1 MKNKYFEQKNFVKN
15 YIYAITIFI
24 ITLVIGISI
33 FFNVVQSSIEK
44 NSRETLITNVTQQS
58 EHLNTIL
65 NINYSYLNVLAQELS
80 KSEDLFSESNI
91 SLIKAFMENT
101 DLNRTAII
109 DSDGNA
115 LYDNNVVKNV
125 AHRRYFKESM
135 QGKQSLSDPL
145 ESSVDQQT
153 RVILSVPIYKN
164 NQVIGVVGGSYNVTK
179 LGNMLFD
186 DLFDGQGKSFIVD
199 QDGNLITRDKK
210 YEKKHNI
217 KTIDNLFDICDEK
230 EVKTDFNQQE
240 SDLIQIQTKKNKS
253 LYLAYSP
260 LKINDWMICYIVP
273 VHVAQESYT
282 FIKHYETLL
291 ATFLGLIVLSLM
303 IYLAHSNSRE
313 NKYLIHLSEIDPLT
327 SVFNKET
334 TQKLI
339 DQKLKNHEHFC
350 FLILDVDD
358 FKSVNDNYGHAVG
371 DKVLKNLS
379 DLFKNHFRQTDIVGR
394 IGVDEFIILI
404 EDEHIAESRIQSLL
418 QKVNALKIEELQD
431 FKLSISVG
439 MAFAPSNGTT
449 FMELYRHADHAL
461 YQTKRTGKNNY
472 KIYKN
477 DENYSRH
484 FLIHSYS

>member
-1 MKNKYFEQKNFVKN
+1 MKDKYFEPKKFVKN

-24 ITLVIGISI
+24 ITLTIGISI
-33 FFNVVQSSIEK
+33 FFNVVQSSVEK

-65 NINYSYLNVLAQELS
+65 NINYSYLNVLAKELS
-80 KSEDLFSESNI
+80 KSKDLFSEDNI

-153 RVILSVPIYKN
+153 RVILCVPIYKN

-186 DLFDGQGKSFIVD
+186 DLFEGQGKSFIVD
-199 QDGNLITRDKK
+199 QDGNLITRDKE
-210 YEKKHNI
+210 YTKKHNI
-217 KTIDNLFDICDEK
+217 NTVDNLFDVCDQK
-230 EVKTDFNQQE
+230 KIKTDFKNQK
-240 SDLIQIQTKKNKS
+240 SDLIQVQTKKNES

-273 VHVAQESYT
+273 VLVAQESYT
-282 FIKHYETLL
+282 FITHYETLL
-291 ATFLGLIVLSLM
+291 ATFIGFIVLSLM
-303 IYLAHSNSRE
+303 AYLAHSSSKE

-339 DQKLKNHEHFC
+339 EQKLNNKEHCC
-350 FLILDVDD
+350 FLILDVDA
-358 FKSVNDNYGHAVG
+358 FKSVNDTYGHAVG
-371 DKVLKNLS
+371 DKVLENLGL
-379 DLFKNHFRQTDIVGR
+379 LFKNHFRQSDIVGR
-394 IGVDEFIILI
+394 IGGDEFIILI
-404 EDEHIAESRIQSLL
+404 QDENITESRIQSLL
-418 QKVNALKIEELQD
+418 QKVNELKIEELKD
-431 FKLSISVG
+431 FKLSISIG
-439 MAFAPSNGTT
+439 IAFAPKDGTT
-449 FMELYRHADHAL
+449 FMELYRHADQAL

-477 DENYSRH
+477 DEN
-484 FLIHSYS
+484 

>member
-1 MKNKYFEQKNFVKN
+1 MKNKYFEQKKFVKN

-33 FFNVVQSSIEK
+33 FFNVVQSSVEK
-44 NSRETLITNVTQQS
+44 NSSETLITNVTQQS

-80 KSEDLFSESNI
+80 KSEDLFSENNI

-230 EVKTDFNQQE
+230 KVKIDFNQQE
-240 SDLIQIQTKKNKS
+240 SDLIQVQTKKNKS

-260 LKINDWMICYIVP
+260 LKINDWMVGYIVP
-273 VHVAQESYT
+273 VHAAQESYT
-282 FIKHYETLL
+282 FITHYETLL
-291 ATFLGLIVLSLM
+291 ATFLGLIVLSL
-303 IYLAHSNSRE
+303 IVYLAHSSSRE

-339 DQKLKNHEHFC
+339 DQKLNNQEHCC
-350 FLILDVDD
+350 FLILDVDA

-371 DKVLKNLS
+371 DKVLENLGL
-379 DLFKNHFRQTDIVGR
+379 LFKNHFRQSDIVGR
-394 IGVDEFIILI
+394 IGGDEFIILI
-404 EDEHIAESRIQSLL
+404 QDENIAESRIQSLL
-418 QKVNALKIEELQD
+418 KKVNELKIEELQD

-449 FMELYRHADHAL
+449 FMELYRHADQAL

-477 DENYSRH
+477 DEN
-484 FLIHSYS
+484 

>member
-1 MKNKYFEQKNFVKN
+1 
-15 YIYAITIFI
+15 
-24 ITLVIGISI
+24 
-33 FFNVVQSSIEK
+33 
-44 NSRETLITNVTQQS
+44 
-58 EHLNTIL
+58 
-65 NINYSYLNVLAQELS
+65 
-80 KSEDLFSESNI
+80 
-91 SLIKAFMENT
+91 MENT

-217 KTIDNLFDICDEK
+217 KTIDNLFGICDEK

-394 IGVDEFIILI
+394 IGGDEFIILI
-404 EDEHIAESRIQSLL
+404 EDEIIAESRIQSLL
-418 QKVNALKIEELQD
+418 KKVNELKIEELQD

-461 YQTKRTGKNNY
+461 YQTKRTGKNDY

-477 DENYSRH
+477 DEN
-484 FLIHSYS
+484 

>member
-80 KSEDLFSESNI
+80 KSEDLFSENNI

-164 NQVIGVVGGSYNVTK
+164 NQVVGVVGGSYNVTK

-282 FIKHYETLL
+282 FIKHYVTLL

-394 IGVDEFIILI
+394 IGGDEFIILI

-418 QKVNALKIEELQD
+418 KKVNALKIEELQD

-477 DENYSRH
+477 DEN
-484 FLIHSYS
+484 

>member
-394 IGVDEFIILI
+394 IGGDEFIILI
-404 EDEHIAESRIQSLL
+404 KGEHIAESRIQSLL

-477 DENYSRH
+477 DEN
-484 FLIHSYS
+484 

>member
-394 IGVDEFIILI
+394 IGGDEFIILI

-472 KIYKN
+472 KIYK
-477 DENYSRH
+477 RGCH
-484 FLIHSYS
+484 G

>member
-80 KSEDLFSESNI
+80 KSEDLFSENNI

-379 DLFKNHFRQTDIVGR
+379 DLFKNHFRQTDIIGR
-394 IGVDEFIILI
+394 IGG
-404 EDEHIAESRIQSLL
+404 AT
-418 QKVNALKIEELQD
+418 N
-431 FKLSISVG
+431 LS
-439 MAFAPSNGTT
+439 F
-449 FMELYRHADHAL
+449 
-461 YQTKRTGKNNY
+461 
-472 KIYKN
+472 
-477 DENYSRH
+477 
-484 FLIHSYS
+484 

>member
-1 MKNKYFEQKNFVKN
+1 MKDKYFEPKTFVKN

-24 ITLVIGISI
+24 ITLTIGISI
-33 FFNVVQSSIEK
+33 FFNVVQSSVEK

-80 KSEDLFSESNI
+80 KSQDLFSEDNI
-91 SLIKAFMENT
+91 SLIQAFMENT

-109 DSDGNA
+109 DSNGNA
-115 LYDNNVVKNV
+115 LYDNEVIKNV
-125 AHRRYFKESM
+125 AHRRYFKEAM

-153 RVILSVPIYKN
+153 RVILCVPIFRDK
-164 NQVIGVVGGSYNVTK
+164 QVIGVVGGSYNVTK

-186 DLFDGQGKSFIVD
+186 DLFEGQGKSFIVD
-199 QDGNLITRDKK
+199 QDGNLITRDKE
-210 YEKKHNI
+210 YTKKHNI
-217 KTIDNLFDICDEK
+217 NTVDNLFDVCDQK
-230 EVKTDFNQQE
+230 KIKTDFKNQK
-240 SDLIQIQTKKNKS
+240 SDLIQVQAKKNES

-273 VHVAQESYT
+273 VLVAQESYT
-282 FIKHYETLL
+282 FITHYETLL
-291 ATFLGLIVLSLM
+291 ATFIGFIVLSLM
-303 IYLAHSNSRE
+303 AYLAHSSSKE

-339 DQKLKNHEHFC
+339 EQKLNNKEHCC
-350 FLILDVDD
+350 FLILDVDA
-358 FKSVNDNYGHAVG
+358 FKSVNDTYGHAVG
-371 DKVLKNLS
+371 DKVLENLGL
-379 DLFKNHFRQTDIVGR
+379 LFKNHFRQSDIVGR
-394 IGVDEFIILI
+394 IGGDEFIILI
-404 EDEHIAESRIQSLL
+404 QDENITESRIQSLL
-418 QKVNALKIEELQD
+418 QKVNELKIEELKD
-431 FKLSISVG
+431 FKLSISIG
-439 MAFAPSNGTT
+439 IAFAPKDGTT
-449 FMELYRHADHAL
+449 FMELYRHADQAL

-477 DENYSRH
+477 DEN
-484 FLIHSYS
+484 

>member
-80 KSEDLFSESNI
+80 KSEDLFSENNI

-164 NQVIGVVGGSYNVTK
+164 NQVVGVVGGSYNVTK

-260 LKINDWMICYIVP
+260 LKINDRMICYIVP

-394 IGVDEFIILI
+394 IGGDEFIILI

-418 QKVNALKIEELQD
+418 KKVNALKIEELQD
-431 FKLSISVG
+431 FKLSTSVG

-477 DENYSRH
+477 DEN
-484 FLIHSYS
+484 

>member
-80 KSEDLFSESNI
+80 KSEDLFSENNI

-115 LYDNNVVKNV
+115 LYDNTVVKNV

-164 NQVIGVVGGSYNVTK
+164 NQVVGVVGGSYNVTK

-358 FKSVNDNYGHAVG
+358 FKSVNDNYGHTVG

-394 IGVDEFIILI
+394 IGGDEFIILI

-418 QKVNALKIEELQD
+418 KKVNALKIEELQD

-461 YQTKRTGKNNY
+461 YQTKRTGKNDY

-477 DENYSRH
+477 DEN
-484 FLIHSYS
+484 

>member
-91 SLIKAFMENT
+91 SLIKSFMENT

-394 IGVDEFIILI
+394 IGGDEFIILI

-418 QKVNALKIEELQD
+418 KKVNELKIEELQD

-477 DENYSRH
+477 DEN
-484 FLIHSYS
+484 